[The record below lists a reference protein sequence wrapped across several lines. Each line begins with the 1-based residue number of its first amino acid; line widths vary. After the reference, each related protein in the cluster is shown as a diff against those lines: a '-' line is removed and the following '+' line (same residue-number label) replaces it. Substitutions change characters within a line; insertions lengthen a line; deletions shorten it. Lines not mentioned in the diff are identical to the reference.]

1 MKIMEHQFKAPF
13 FLGKILQPPIFCCV
27 SDVHFQDIAEVFG
40 DLGWPRPKLS
50 PERINLWWKKTMVLE
65 RFWRGFTINNRDL
78 IGVNGT

>member
-1 MKIMEHQFKAPF
+1 MKIIEHQFKAPF

-50 PERINLWWKKTMVLE
+50 PERINLWWKKNHGFGEVLE
-65 RFWRGFTINNRDL
+65 
-78 IGVNGT
+78 GVYHQQ